1 MPRSRSARSPT
12 ISIAHSG
19 PHDVLWN
26 RIPDDHAVL
35 VGRFIAAWSLIEF
48 KLECLIWHLIGG
60 DQRDLRRLT
69 ARLDHRPKE
78 ETIDELLAVRELPAE
93 LADTWKKA
101 KAVIC
106 QLVSHRNFLAHG
118 VWVPYPIGSVGVM
131 QTRKGGIINDEHRK
145 PADVAMAKIAVVE
158 TTQIEGW
165 IEGARHA
172 VNQLNKLLDWG
183 DSPPSSPEKP

>member
-1 MPRSRSARSPT
+1 VPRSHSSRSPT
-12 ISIAHSG
+12 ISITHSG

-26 RIPDDHAVL
+26 RIPDDHAAL

-69 ARLDHRPKE
+69 ARLEHRPKE
-78 ETIDELLAVRELPAE
+78 ETIDELFAVRKPPAE
-93 LADTWKKA
+93 LAEAWKKA
-101 KAVIC
+101 KAVIW

-131 QTRKGGIINDEHRK
+131 QTRKGGIINDQHGK
-145 PADVAMAKIAVVE
+145 PADVVVAKIAVVE
-158 TTQIEGW
+158 TTEIEGW
-165 IEGARHA
+165 IDDARHA
-172 VNQLNKLLDWG
+172 VDHLNKLLDWEG
-183 DSPPSSPEKP
+183 SQPSSPEKP